1 MLRNFITVGDLK
13 SMKTKFKNNSVC
25 FYYGMSGT
33 FKTSTIQNKNKLNL
47 YPVVWS
53 MIKLWKDLEV
63 GEFKGDIIPNHLN
76 FALLHLCNLS
86 NILKL
91 EETKSSSTILV
102 ERGVT
107 DPLFYYGQLS
117 DERISEIEKRE
128 EDLCNSYLPN
138 CAIEKIL
145 LIQEDVEFIEKVIL
159 NEPHRRAIFPDVDS
173 YMKKQE
179 EYINFTRKY
188 NNITKTIK
196 IENAKEYLGS
206 LGITFKKEG

>member
-1 MLRNFITVGDLK
+1 MLRNFITADDLK

-76 FALLHLCNLS
+76 FALLHLCNLG

-107 DPLFYYGQLS
+107 DSLFYYRQLS
-117 DERISEIEKRE
+117 D
-128 EDLCNSYLPN
+128 
-138 CAIEKIL
+138 
-145 LIQEDVEFIEKVIL
+145 
-159 NEPHRRAIFPDVDS
+159 
-173 YMKKQE
+173 
-179 EYINFTRKY
+179 
-188 NNITKTIK
+188 
-196 IENAKEYLGS
+196 
-206 LGITFKKEG
+206 

>member
-1 MLRNFITVGDLK
+1 
-13 SMKTKFKNNSVC
+13 
-25 FYYGMSGT
+25 MSGT
-33 FKTSTIQNKNKLNL
+33 FKTSTIQSKNKLNL

-63 GEFKGDIIPNHLN
+63 GEFKGYIIPNHLN

-107 DPLFYYGQLS
+107 DPLFYYGQLN
-117 DERISEIEKRE
+117 DERIREIVKKE
-128 EDLCNSYLPN
+128 EDLCNSYLSN

-206 LGITFKKEG
+206 LGITF